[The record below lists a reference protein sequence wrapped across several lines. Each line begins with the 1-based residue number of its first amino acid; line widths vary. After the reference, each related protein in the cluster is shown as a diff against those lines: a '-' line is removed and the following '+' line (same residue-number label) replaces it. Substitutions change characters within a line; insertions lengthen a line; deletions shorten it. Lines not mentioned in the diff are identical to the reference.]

1 MNLVQTNH
9 FLKLTTIII
18 CKLSFNKSYCYRI
31 QSNKMPSSFVFTVI
45 IFIIIEYLS
54 IHIFASHD
62 VKIVNHNIHLS
73 NNNNNNNNYKINNK
87 NNNNNNN
94 NIKINVYSA
103 IDSAANVS
111 SCNSNNSYSDS
122 NNILILNSNCNFR
135 SAWEL
140 CHTYNLNIHCEIFFP
155 IKSTILMNMSY
166 GSLILKPGM
175 LFFQ

>member
-1 MNLVQTNH
+1 
-9 FLKLTTIII
+9 
-18 CKLSFNKSYCYRI
+18 
-31 QSNKMPSSFVFTVI
+31 MPSSFVFTVI
-45 IFIIIEYLS
+45 IFVIIEYLS

-62 VKIVNHNIHLS
+62 VKIFNHNIHLS
-73 NNNNNNNNYKINNK
+73 NNNNNNNNNDY
-87 NNNNNNN
+87 NN

-111 SCNSNNSYSDS
+111 SCNCNNSYSDS

-140 CHTYNLNIHCEIFFP
+140 CHSYNLNIHCEIFFP